1 MEDQTHFIQKQKLIF
16 NFPTEEKASTWNRN
30 ASSFYYSEV
39 LPLLNQLFNK
49 HIPSDRFYSIGS
61 LEIDLGKVNPRDI
74 KEILYKRLEAKL
86 TDILT
91 NDKSENNLKSFDQ
104 GDGKVGIRDRV
115 AMKGSQE
122 QLLEVF
128 YTFLDYGILAWNS
141 NFNGIENLEEAI
153 LKEIGIDTITQLPD
167 FQSRVKQPLTRKRLF
182 YQFSRPFAEQ
192 AFRKSLAK
200 EFDIV
205 ELFRKFMSE
214 RIQTASIDAPSKS
227 IIRKIISEKTLDWI
241 VASESDEADS
251 LLTDIIHATIT
262 RIEQGLRSKIGVG
275 GGKDVGDES
284 ILYSLLAFEQQ
295 AVSGPLYDQVIKFV
309 KSHPS
314 YDRILLSSIR
324 AKRAIQKGDRD
335 EELRKTKSDKESLT
349 SEKLPSKDPTE
360 SVSDQHQIQDQSV
373 SHSDFASNEQH
384 TTPNEVGRV
393 LTTLSAGPDVERTA
407 TEAGK
412 RQASVK
418 SENKVVS
425 PTNIARQQR
434 EKSPGRR
441 EALTEYYVLNA
452 GVVLCW
458 PYLKSF
464 FDRLGYL
471 VGGDFRNDEA
481 RERAVHILGY
491 AAAGHGK
498 CEEHELIFQKF
509 LAGWPLQMPLVKDLK
524 LLKKEKRE
532 CDNMLRSLIANWP
545 ILKNTSIE
553 GLRASFFQR
562 GGKLR
567 KEEEAWR
574 LIVEQKSYDML
585 LDHLPYSIAIVK
597 LPWCKEILKVDWA

>member
-1 MEDQTHFIQKQKLIF
+1 MEDQKHFIQKQKLIF
-16 NFPTEEKASTWNRN
+16 NFTSEEKATAWNRN
-30 ASSFYYSEV
+30 ASSFYYAEV

-61 LEIDLGKVNPRDI
+61 LEIDLGKVNRRDI
-74 KEILYKRLEAKL
+74 KEILFKRLEAKL
-86 TDILT
+86 TNILT
-91 NDKSENNLKSFDQ
+91 NDKSENILKSIDQ
-104 GDGKVGIRDRV
+104 GPGKIGIGGRV
-115 AMKGSQE
+115 AVKGNQE

-128 YTFLDYGILAWNS
+128 YTFLDYGILPWNS
-141 NFNGIENLEEAI
+141 NFNGIESLEEAI
-153 LKEIGIDTITQLPD
+153 LKEIGIDTLTQLPD

-192 AFRKSLAK
+192 TFRKSLAK

-205 ELFRKFMSE
+205 ELFKKFMSQ
-214 RIQTASIDAPSKS
+214 RIQTASIDASSKS

-241 VASESDEADS
+241 VASESDAADS

-262 RIEQGLRSKIGVG
+262 RIERGLGSKAGVS
-275 GGKDVGDES
+275 GKEVGDES
-284 ILYSLLAFEQQ
+284 FLYNLLAFEQPQ
-295 AVSGPLYDQVIKFV
+295 AISTPLFDQVMKFV
-309 KSHPS
+309 ESHPS
-314 YDRILLSSIR
+314 YGRIVQSGVS
-324 AKRAIQKGDRD
+324 AKRSIQKGDRD
-335 EELRKTKSDKESLT
+335 EGLQKTKIEKESLT
-349 SEKLPSKDPTE
+349 SEKPPSQGPTDL
-360 SVSDQHQIQDQSV
+360 VSDQPEIRDQSV
-373 SHSDFASNEQH
+373 GHSKFASHEQH
-384 TTPNEVGRV
+384 TNPNEGVSAV
-393 LTTLSAGPDVERTA
+393 TLSSAGPDVERTA

-412 RQASVK
+412 KQGSTE
-418 SENKVVS
+418 SENKLF
-425 PTNIARQQR
+425 PHTNIAGQER
-434 EKSPGRR
+434 EKSPSRR

-452 GVVLCW
+452 GIVLCW
-458 PYLKSF
+458 PYLQAL
-464 FDRLGYL
+464 FDRLEYL
-471 VGGDFRNDEA
+471 EAADFRNEAA

-491 AAAGHGK
+491 TAAGHDK

-509 LAGWPLQMPLVKDLK
+509 LAGWPLQMPLVKELK

-532 CDNMLRSLIANWP
+532 CDTMLRSLITNWP

-562 GGKLR
+562 SGKLR

-585 LDHLPYSIAIVK
+585 LDHLSYSIAIIK

>member
-1 MEDQTHFIQKQKLIF
+1 MEDQKHFIQKQKLIF
-16 NFPTEEKASTWNRN
+16 NFTSEEKATAWNRN
-30 ASSFYYSEV
+30 ASSFYYAEV

-61 LEIDLGKVNPRDI
+61 LEIDLGKVNRRDI
-74 KEILYKRLEAKL
+74 KEILFKRLEAKL
-86 TDILT
+86 TNILT
-91 NDKSENNLKSFDQ
+91 NDKSENILKSIDQ
-104 GDGKVGIRDRV
+104 GPGKIGIGGRV
-115 AMKGSQE
+115 AVKGNQE

-128 YTFLDYGILAWNS
+128 YTFLDYGILPWNS
-141 NFNGIENLEEAI
+141 NFNGIESLEEAI
-153 LKEIGIDTITQLPD
+153 LKEIGIDTLTQLPD

-192 AFRKSLAK
+192 TFRKSLAK

-205 ELFRKFMSE
+205 ELFKKFMSQ
-214 RIQTASIDAPSKS
+214 RIQTASIDASSKS

-241 VASESDEADS
+241 VASESDAADS

-262 RIEQGLRSKIGVG
+262 RIERGLGSKAGVS
-275 GGKDVGDES
+275 GKEVGDES
-284 ILYSLLAFEQQ
+284 ILYSLLGFEQQ
-295 AVSGPLYDQVIKFV
+295 ALSVPLYDPVIKLI

-314 YDRILLSSIR
+314 YDRIMQSSKR
-324 AKRAIQKGDRD
+324 AKLAVQKGDRD
-335 EELRKTKSDKESLT
+335 KQLQKTNSDKESLT
-349 SEKLPSKDPTE
+349 DKKLPSQDPTG
-360 SVSDQHQIQDQSV
+360 SDSDQYQNRDKSV
-373 SHSDFASNEQH
+373 GHSHFASNEQH
-384 TTPNEVGRV
+384 TETNEVGRV
-393 LTTLSAGPDVERTA
+393 AIPLSESQDLERTA
-407 TEAGK
+407 TEGGK
-412 RQASVK
+412 KQISAESK
-418 SENKVVS
+418 NKDFS
-425 PTNIARQQR
+425 LTNVAAQER
-434 EKSPGRR
+434 EKSPGARR
-441 EALTEYYVLNA
+441 VLSEYYVLNA
-452 GVVLCW
+452 GLVLCW
-458 PYLKSF
+458 PYLKAL

-471 VGGDFRNDEA
+471 EAADFRNEAA

-491 AAAGHGK
+491 TAAGHDK

-509 LAGWPLQMPLVKDLK
+509 LAGWPLQMPLVKELK

-532 CDNMLRSLIANWP
+532 CDNMLQSLITNWP

-562 GGKLR
+562 SGKLR

-585 LDHLPYSIAIVK
+585 LDHLSYSIAIIK